1 MPNIS
6 PEMKLDSVSSAHVY
20 RHHAGYCNTV
30 SSVQFGERIAIIYEN
45 EGLKEITCS
54 AEIDAEWIKSFP
66 VMICMSGTKDSHF
79 IEEIVGK
86 FTTTKHKEEGSK
98 R

>member
-1 MPNIS
+1 MLYFFSVDHIHYASYIYYHLSEMPNIS
-6 PEMKLDSVSSAHVY
+6 PEMKLDSVSSAHVH

-54 AEIDAEWIKSFP
+54 AEIDAE
-66 VMICMSGTKDSHF
+66 
-79 IEEIVGK
+79 
-86 FTTTKHKEEGSK
+86 
-98 R
+98 